1 MQSQKKSR
9 YGSFDEE
16 TVEKEIHKSVG
27 MECASGAG
35 AGAGADVFDINIE
48 QIKETILTRINQAI
62 TDTSGN
68 SATSGSDSSGQSFVR
83 EVVPAIVTTVAVA
96 VGEVLR
102 SVFAKL
108 TMVKDNAVVA
118 QRLQRNL
125 ILARYRAD
133 SLEQYGRREIVRIV
147 GMKEEEEEDVEGKVL
162 KIFKDAGA
170 EVDSSDISV
179 VHRTGPKSSTAR
191 GRGPRPI
198 LVKFVSRRKKREVM
212 MKKKEL
218 KGKTG
223 YKDVYLNDDLTS
235 LRAKLFSYV
244 KRSKI
249 FGSVWTVDGKILCTK
264 KQPVGLHSHAQRPPP
279 FVIESPDDLFAAGFS
294 DVDFAELGLADL
306 FCV

>member
-1 MQSQKKSR
+1 MK
-9 YGSFDEE
+9 Y
-16 TVEKEIHKSVG
+16 
-27 MECASGAG
+27 
-35 AGAGADVFDINIE
+35 DI
-48 QIKETILTRINQAI
+48 
-62 TDTSGN
+62 
-68 SATSGSDSSGQSFVR
+68 
-83 EVVPAIVTTVAVA
+83 
-96 VGEVLR
+96 
-102 SVFAKL
+102 
-108 TMVKDNAVVA
+108 
-118 QRLQRNL
+118 QRNL

-147 GMKEEEEEDVEGKVL
+147 GMKEEEGEDVEGKVL

-218 KGKTG
+218 TEGKTG

-244 KRSKI
+244 KRSKM

-279 FVIESPDDLFAAGFS
+279 FVIESPDDLFTAGFS